1 MNVRPGFL
9 LRRLVGTR
17 SVRLH
22 ALPMPLVLN
31 CWNVR
36 FGSLADTL
44 TSPRRSALPSMTE
57 VERRIQVCFWLSVYG
72 YTRDQNSSVGRLM
85 GRSPSKAE
93 YYRGRAEDCCRNAI
107 IAEDVERRLHWLEAA
122 ARWVSLA
129 RQEGALLPIKV
140 DGSPLSI
147 REVRDAPGSV
157 PMPKRKPRPCTG

>member
-1 MNVRPGFL
+1 MASA
-9 LRRLVGTR
+9 
-17 SVRLH
+17 SVS
-22 ALPMPLVLN
+22 ALFVLAN
-31 CWNVR
+31 E
-36 FGSLADTL
+36 A
-44 TSPRRSALPSMTE
+44 SPSALPSA
-57 VERRIQVCFWLSVYG
+57 RRFAAG
-72 YTRDQNSSVGRLM
+72 DQNSIVGRLIGM
-85 GRSPSKAE
+85 SLSKAE
-93 YYRGRAEDCCRNAI
+93 YYRGRAEDCCRNAT